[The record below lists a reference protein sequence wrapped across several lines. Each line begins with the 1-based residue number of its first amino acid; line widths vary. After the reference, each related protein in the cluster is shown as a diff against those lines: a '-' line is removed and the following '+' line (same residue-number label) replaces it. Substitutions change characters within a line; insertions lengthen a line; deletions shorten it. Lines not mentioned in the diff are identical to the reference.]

1 MLVFITSSGDEQKHH
16 FQFLPVL
23 YSLSIYILRW
33 HDTRRRIEVFLGG
46 FWSWK
51 MIGEKKCLSPTTVKF
66 WLYYYLSKLTTCGQS
81 VRPILREVSEIQL
94 RNSLPDCLSLT
105 INNYIVFTKKNSP
118 VQLNSTSSSSSSV
131 ASTTPR
137 LDRWPLPFTY
147 YYYVVLYSNH
157 TKLSTIISGAIF
169 LSCTLWRIFTWTHC
183 TDRPTTNCGGVIFT
197 GKKILLT

>member
-1 MLVFITSSGDEQKHH
+1 MTFLFTCRRWMLVFITSSGDEQKHH

-105 INNYIVFTKKNSP
+105 INNYIVFTKKIHQS
-118 VQLNSTSSSSSSV
+118 NSTQLLLLHLLLPQQRRD
-131 ASTTPR
+131 STV
-137 LDRWPLPFTY
+137 DRCHL
-147 YYYVVLYSNH
+147 L
-157 TKLSTIISGAIF
+157 IIIM
-169 LSCTLWRIFTWTHC
+169 
-183 TDRPTTNCGGVIFT
+183 
-197 GKKILLT
+197 